1 MAETHRSQWSTLRM
15 AFISTLLLGALTVLG
30 MAVLPQ
36 QLAHATAKPTGNME
50 GLDPAKPKAKVVKC
64 VADPRVDPLFEHCK
78 RSISVGDIVSVTRW
92 LPYEDATVW
101 KYCKYEIKV
110 DSIGTLPPSA
120 TGVVLVAYGEA
131 CKDFKIF
138 VGTRDG
144 VFHYKVDT
152 GKGSGKPKK

>member
-1 MAETHRSQWSTLRM
+1 
-15 AFISTLLLGALTVLG
+15 
-30 MAVLPQ
+30 
-36 QLAHATAKPTGNME
+36 ME
-50 GLDPAKPKAKVVKC
+50 SLDPAKPKAKVVSC

-78 RSISVGDIVSVTRW
+78 RSISVGDIVSATRW
-92 LPYEDATVW
+92 LPYEDGTVW
-101 KYCKYEIKV
+101 KYCKYEFKV

-120 TGVVLVAYGEA
+120 TGVVVVAHGEA
-131 CKDFKIF
+131 CNDFKIF

>member
-1 MAETHRSQWSTLRM
+1 MAETHRSTLRM
-15 AFISTLLLGALTVLG
+15 AFFSALLLGALTVLG
-30 MAVLPQ
+30 MTVLPQ
-36 QLAHATAKPTGNME
+36 QFAHAAATPNGNAE
-50 GLDPAKPKAKVVKC
+50 SQGLAAPKAKVVNC

-78 RSISVGDIVSVTRW
+78 RSISQGDIVSVTRW

-120 TGVVLVAYGEA
+120 TGVVVVAYGEA